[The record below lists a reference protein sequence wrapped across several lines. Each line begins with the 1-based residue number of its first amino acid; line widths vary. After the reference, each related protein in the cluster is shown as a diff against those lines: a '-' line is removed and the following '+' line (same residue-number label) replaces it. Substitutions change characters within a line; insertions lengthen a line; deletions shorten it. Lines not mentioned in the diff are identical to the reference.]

1 MKKGLPQKKAN
12 LGQVEEVLSFFR
24 PTKIRVSGNFIP
36 DFTIDLTKPS
46 KIGSVLDL
54 INPTITI
61 LFGKNLAY
69 QINYKERKIKP
80 VSPKIFESKTFLD
93 TLSEFGILGT
103 LIYLG
108 TLGYLIYKIFEKKE
122 KK

>member
-1 MKKGLPQKKAN
+1 MKRSLPKKAEF
-12 LGQVEEVLSFFR
+12 GQIEDILAYFK
-24 PTKIRVSGNFIP
+24 PTKIRVSGNLIP

-54 INPTITI
+54 INPTVTI
-61 LFGKNLAY
+61 LFGRDLAY

-80 VSPKIFESKTFLD
+80 VSPKIFERKTLLD
-93 TLSEFGILGT
+93 TLNELGILGT

-108 TLGYLIYKIFEKKE
+108 VIGYLSYKIFIEKKE
-122 KK
+122 QK